1 MITLYTK
8 TPCPYCD
15 QAKHYLK
22 GINEDYNEINIAE
35 NEIAREWLIS
45 QGHKTVPQI
54 YYERELLVEGGYTGL
69 SKLSAEQIQERKR
82 VIRESK

>member
-22 GINEDYNEINIAE
+22 GISEEYREINIME
-35 NEIAREWLIS
+35 NENAREWLIQ

-54 YYERELLVEGGYTGL
+54 YYEGKILVEGGYTGL
-69 SKLSAEQIQERKR
+69 SKVTAEELQERKR
-82 VIRESK
+82 AIREG

>member
-1 MITLYTK
+1 MITIYTK

-22 GINEDYNEINIAE
+22 GISEEYREINIME
-35 NEIAREWLIS
+35 NENAREWLIA

-54 YYERELLVEGGYTGL
+54 YYEGKILVEGGYTGL
-69 SKLSAEQIQERKR
+69 SKVTAEELQERKR
-82 VIRESK
+82 AIREG